1 MNERAFDPNEILDA
15 LDRHGVD
22 YVIVGGVAAV
32 AHGATRLTQDLDVV
46 ADFALNNLTRLA
58 DALAELNVRIRAE
71 GLDDE
76 VAQTFPTPNAQAL
89 ERLEISTWRT
99 DAGDFDVLVGL
110 PAADGESRPYAD
122 LANRAVEIRF
132 GNRSVR
138 VASLIDIIESKEW
151 ADRPKD
157 REALVELRSIRDD
170 SSSTSPDD
178 ETLN

>member
-1 MNERAFDPNEILDA
+1 VNSRAFDPNEILDA

-22 YVIVGGVAAV
+22 YVVVGGVAAA

-58 DALAELNVRIRAE
+58 DALAEINVRIRAE

-76 VAQTFPTPNAQAL
+76 VAQTFPTPNAEAL

-110 PAADGESRPYAD
+110 PAADGESRLYAD
-122 LANRAVEIRF
+122 LVDRAVEVRF

-157 REALVELRSIRDD
+157 REALVELRTIRGDP
-170 SSSTSPDD
+170 SSTSPDD
-178 ETLN
+178 ETVK